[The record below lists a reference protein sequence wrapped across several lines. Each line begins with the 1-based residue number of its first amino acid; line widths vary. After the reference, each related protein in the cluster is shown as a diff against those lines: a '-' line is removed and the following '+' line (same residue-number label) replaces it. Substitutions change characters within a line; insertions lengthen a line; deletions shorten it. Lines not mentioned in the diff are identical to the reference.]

1 MASVP
6 MQQGLILAGIL
17 FTLGTIGVLVR
28 RNIFF
33 ILISIEVMLNAAGLA
48 FVVAGYRWAQ
58 ADGQV
63 MFIFILT
70 MAAAEVS
77 VGLALI
83 LRTLPFVQDA
93 GRGRHER
100 VARVRFHRGGLR

>member
-1 MASVP
+1 MINVP
-6 MQQGLILAGIL
+6 MEHALIVATLLFMVGLAGVLMRKNLIYIL
-17 FTLGTIGVLVR
+17 LSVEI
-28 RNIFF
+28 
-33 ILISIEVMLNAAGLA
+33 MLNAAGLA
-48 FVVAGYRWAQ
+48 FVVAGARWMQ

-83 LRTLPFVQDA
+83 LRIYHNLKTMDA
-93 GRGRHER
+93 DE
-100 VARVRFHRGGLR
+100 VSKIKPN

>member
-1 MASVP
+1 MINVP
-6 MQQGLILAGIL
+6 IEHALIVATLLFLVGLAG
-17 FTLGTIGVLVR
+17 TLVR
-28 RNIFF
+28 RNLVY
-33 ILISIEVMLNAAGLA
+33 ILLSVEIMLNAAGFA
-48 FVVAGYRWAQ
+48 FVAAGARWMQ

-83 LRTLPFVQDA
+83 LRIYHNLKTMDA
-93 GRGRHER
+93 DE
-100 VARVRFHRGGLR
+100 VSKIKPD